1 MRKSASFKFVALIF
15 ALVFAVSMLSACGA
29 SNETSPES
37 NPSGSTPSEST
48 PSASTPEQEAAL
60 EGTITIVGSTS
71 VQPLAEAL
79 ADEFST
85 ANTGVKIDVQGGGST
100 TGVKAANDG
109 TGDIGNSSRDLSAE
123 EKGWGLTEH
132 VIALDGIAVAVNPSN
147 PVEDLTKD
155 QLVKIFKG
163 EILNWKEVGGADKE
177 ILIVSREAGSGTRGA
192 FEELLEIEEM
202 VKADA
207 LVAEGTGAVMA
218 NVASKDNAIG
228 YISLGSM
235 DKTVKGVKIDGVEP
249 TVENIKAKTYIISRP
264 FLMLTKGDLKPEVK
278 AFIDFIMS
286 DKGQEIVVNQKF
298 ISSK

>member
-1 MRKSASFKFVALIF
+1 MRKSASFKFIALIF
-15 ALVFAVSMLSACGA
+15 TLIFAVSMLSACGA
-29 SNETSPES
+29 SNE
-37 NPSGSTPSEST
+37 NTPDPTTAEPTTAEST
-48 PSASTPEQEAAL
+48 PSASTPEPEAKL

-79 ADEFST
+79 ADEFGT
-85 ANTGVKIDVQGGGST
+85 ANPGVKIDVQGGGST

-109 TGDIGNSSRDLSAE
+109 TGDIGNSSRDLKDE
-123 EKGWGLTEH
+123 EKAWGLTEH

-147 PVEDLTKD
+147 AVQDLTKD
-155 QLVKIFKG
+155 QLIKIFTG
-163 EILNWKEVGGADKE
+163 EIVNWKEVGGADKE

-192 FEELLEIEEM
+192 FEEILKIEDK
-202 VKADA
+202 VKSDA

-235 DKTVKGVKIDGVEP
+235 DKTVKGLKIDGVEP
-249 TVENIKAKTYIISRP
+249 TVENIKAKTYIIARP

-286 DKGQEIVVNQKF
+286 DKGQETVVSQKF